1 MKKIWR
7 RNNGANKGQ
16 SMGWRKATLAQ
27 KGMMAQVDFAI
38 RERYEQENGNLF
50 SLDLVQS
57 LTCLW

>member
-1 MKKIWR
+1 
-7 RNNGANKGQ
+7 
-16 SMGWRKATLAQ
+16 MGWRKATLAQ
-27 KGMMAQVDFAI
+27 KGMMAQVDFEI